1 MRRAGGS
8 AESQEQ
14 WRALRL
20 WMKNLRHDFASAAG
34 ELYPEQLRVEGTGL
48 LARPEWLPTQPVELS
63 RPELSFRQDAA
74 APAVLGSGPES
85 VSVRPFDE
93 AGQRFATYAEAI
105 EALDRPALFEN
116 RPLYRLLAVDLG
128 DLGGGG
134 RLDFTLGHY
143 FDSVSIGEALA
154 HEFAAAAAAGADGAA
169 PGPVTLDQLPLRA
182 AIGDPCDLSR
192 RSASV
197 GVTTVTLRRSGPGQA
212 SFLVHWRDPAL
223 VTNAGGLY
231 QVMPVGILQPADF
244 NPASVLPDLD
254 LWHGLTREFS
264 EELLGTPEEYPGLG
278 SPIEYERWPFFR
290 RLTDARR
297 SGGLRVWIVGVGVDP
312 LTMVNDILTVAV
324 FEAELFDDVFAGLVA
339 VNSEGR
345 VITDGGTT
353 GFALG
358 DSTVARFSGS
368 EPMQAAGA
376 AVLRLAWR
384 FADALIG

>member
-63 RPELSFRQDAA
+63 RPEFSFRQDAA

-128 DLGGGG
+128 DLGGAG

-154 HEFAAAAAAGADGAA
+154 HEFAAAAAACGAG
-169 PGPVTLDQLPLRA
+169 GPVSLDRLPLRA

-192 RSASV
+192 RPASV
-197 GVTTVTLRRSGPGQA
+197 AVTTLTLRRSGPGQA
-212 SFLVHWRDPAL
+212 SFLLHWRDPAR

-231 QVMPVGILQPADF
+231 QVMPVGIFQPADL
-244 NPASVLPDLD
+244 NPASVRPDLD

-264 EELLGTPEEYPGLG
+264 EELLGAPEEYADLG
-278 SPIEYERWPFFR
+278 SPVEYERWPFFR

-312 LTMVNDILTVAV
+312 LTMVTDILTVAV
-324 FEAELFDDVFAGLVA
+324 FGAELFDEVFAGLVA

-345 VITDGGTT
+345 VITDEGTI

-358 DSTVARFSGS
+358 EDSVARFSGS

-384 FADALIG
+384 FAEALIG